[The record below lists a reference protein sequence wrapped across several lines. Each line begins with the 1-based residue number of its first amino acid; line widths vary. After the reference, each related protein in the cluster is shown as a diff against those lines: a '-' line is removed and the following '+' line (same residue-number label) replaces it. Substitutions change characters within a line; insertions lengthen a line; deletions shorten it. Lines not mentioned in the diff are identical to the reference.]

1 MWNINVFRTHTV
13 IQWIMVFFVP
23 TLLWKQTF
31 LWIFELK
38 CYVSNYVQTSHTS
51 QLHQSRYCR
60 FMLGMKRQKSEDK
73 DELRIS
79 RDEYERRES
88 PTNIITCRPKSPVDV
103 RRTVPYPEVPTY
115 IRVSRWSLVKTIIIL
130 GGLGWWDT
138 ASFFSVQLYQC

>member
-1 MWNINVFRTHTV
+1 MKTDISFLGYLNLNVMCRTMCKLHT
-13 IQWIMVFFVP
+13 
-23 TLLWKQTF
+23 T
-31 LWIFELK
+31 
-38 CYVSNYVQTSHTS
+38 SNYT
-51 QLHQSRYCR
+51 QSRYCR

-130 GGLGWWDT
+130 GGLGWGDT
-138 ASFFSVQLYQC
+138 ASFFLYNYINVKMCFIQSR